1 MHETP
6 EYGSRRSAREEAE
19 RERMAHIYCTH
30 YITRPRR
37 RHQPSN
43 FQFMSRP
50 VRPSPETQTTRGSI
64 TQPRRRRTL
73 SVETRRGWPVAVEW
87 GGRRAAVRE
96 IIAAGVVEGEGWGG
110 ARRGACGRGRTA

>member
-19 RERMAHIYCTH
+19 RERMTHIYCTH

-64 TQPRRRRTL
+64 TQPRRSRTL

-87 GGRRAAVRE
+87 NGRDRKSTRLNSSHVAISYAVFCLKKKKQE
-96 IIAAGVVEGEGWGG
+96 
-110 ARRGACGRGRTA
+110 

>member
-19 RERMAHIYCTH
+19 RERMTHIYCTH

-64 TQPRRRRTL
+64 TQPRRSRTL
-73 SVETRRGWPVAVEW
+73 SVETRRGWPAAVEW
-87 GGRRAAVRE
+87 NGRREAVRE
-96 IIAAGVVEGEGWGG
+96 IIDVRVAEGEG
-110 ARRGACGRGRTA
+110 GRGPRGWADAR